1 MSERRYY
8 WDAYQTQF
16 TAQVVERVQA
26 NGRCALV
33 LDQTYFYP
41 TSGGQPHDTGT
52 LVNTAA
58 AGETAVVDVTV
69 RESDGAILHWLAS
82 AIDPETRNVNGR
94 IDWPRRFDHMQQ
106 HSGQHILSQ
115 ALLRTAQVATI
126 SFHLSADSVTIDLDT
141 PQLSPEQLAAAE
153 TLANEIIWENRPIT
167 ARQVTLAEAAR
178 LNLRKIPE
186 AAQGEGLRLVEIA
199 DFDLTACGGTHV
211 AQTGA
216 VGLIKIVKQER
227 MRGQARLVF
236 CCGGRA
242 LADYRQKQET
252 LQEMGTLLTT
262 HFVEFPKAVRDLQ
275 AELQMAN
282 RLAKQQM
289 EQLLA
294 LEAEQLWAQGE
305 FYGRYTLVTHI
316 FPDKDAAQL
325 RQLANHLTRRSGTVA
340 LLGLAGEK
348 SFLIFSRAANAP
360 GQMNELLQ
368 MALTQLGGKGGGTA
382 VTAQGG
388 GAPAELTQLQ
398 TLLDQVKAAFARQ
411 LAISN

>member
-26 NGRCALV
+26 NGRSALI

-52 LVNTAA
+52 LANAA
-58 AGETAVVDVTV
+58 STQATAVIDVTV
-69 RESDGAILHWLAS
+69 REDDGAILHWLAS
-82 AIDPETRNVNGR
+82 PISPEIRHVNGR

-115 ALLRTAQVATI
+115 ALLRTANAATI
-126 SFHLSADSVTIDLDT
+126 SFHLSADSVTIDLDL
-141 PQLSPEQLAAAE
+141 PQLSPQQLIAAE
-153 TLANEIIWENRPIT
+153 TLANEIVWENRPIT

-186 AAQGEGLRLVEIA
+186 AAPGDALRLVEIA
-199 DFDLTACGGTHV
+199 GFDLTACGGTHV
-211 AQTGA
+211 AHTGA
-216 VGLIKIVKQER
+216 VGLIKIVKLER
-227 MRGQARLVF
+227 MRGQARVVF
-236 CCGGRA
+236 CCGSRA

-252 LQEMGTLLTT
+252 LQEMGALLTT
-262 HFVEFPKAVRDLQ
+262 HFAEFPNGVRGLQ
-275 AELQMAN
+275 AELQAAN
-282 RLAKQQM
+282 RLVKQQM

-305 FYGRYTLVTHI
+305 VYGRYTLVTHT
-316 FPDKDAAQL
+316 FTGKEAAQL
-325 RQLANHLTRRSGTVA
+325 RQLANHLTRHSGAIA
-340 LLGLAGEK
+340 LLALAGEK
-348 SFLIFSRAANAP
+348 PFLLFSRAADAP

-368 MALTQLGGKGGGTA
+368 MALAQIGGKGGGTA

-388 GAPAELTQLQ
+388 GAPADLAQLQ
-398 TLLDQVKAAFARQ
+398 TLLNQAKVVCIERIA
-411 LAISN
+411 SSE

>member
-16 TAQVVERVQA
+16 TAQVIERVQA
-26 NGRCALV
+26 NGRSALI

-52 LVNTAA
+52 LANTAVA
-58 AGETAVVDVTV
+58 EAMAVTDVTV
-69 RESDGAILHWLAS
+69 REGDGAILHWLAS
-82 AIDPETRNVNGR
+82 PISPETRQVNGR

-115 ALLRTAQVATI
+115 ALLRTANAATI

-141 PQLSPEQLAAAE
+141 TQLSPQQLAAAE
-153 TLANEIIWENRPIT
+153 TLANEIVWENRPIT
-167 ARQVTLAEAAR
+167 ARQVTFAEAAQ

-186 AAQGEGLRLVEIA
+186 AAQGDALRLVEIA

-211 AQTGA
+211 AHTGA
-216 VGLIKIVKQER
+216 VGLIKIVKLER
-227 MRGQARLVF
+227 MRGQARVVF
-236 CCGGRA
+236 CCGSRA
-242 LADYRQKQET
+242 LADYRQKHET
-252 LQEMGTLLTT
+252 LQEMGALLTT
-262 HFVEFPKAVRDLQ
+262 HFGEFPNAVRGLQ
-275 AELQMAN
+275 AELQAAN

-294 LEAEQLWAQGE
+294 LEAEQLWVQGE
-305 FYGRYTLVTHI
+305 VYGRYTLVTHT
-316 FPDKDAAQL
+316 FTGKDAAQL
-325 RQLANHLTRRSGTVA
+325 RQLANHLTRRSGAIA
-340 LLGLAGEK
+340 LLALAGEK
-348 SFLIFSRAANAP
+348 SFLLFSRAADAP

-368 MALTQLGGKGGGTA
+368 MALAQIGGKGGGTA

-388 GAPAELTQLQ
+388 GAPADPVQLQ
-398 TLLDQVKAAFARQ
+398 TLLNQAKTAWLEQIAVND
-411 LAISN
+411 

>member
-8 WDAYQTQF
+8 WDAYRTQF
-16 TAQVVERVQA
+16 TAQVIEHVQT
-26 NGRCALV
+26 NGRYALI

-41 TSGGQPHDTGT
+41 TSGGQPHDTG
-52 LVNTAA
+52 LLADTAPA
-58 AGETAVVDVTV
+58 EETAVTDVTM
-69 RESDGAILHWLAS
+69 RESDGAILHWLAVPMN
-82 AIDPETRNVNGR
+82 PEMLLVNGR
-94 IDWPRRFDHMQQ
+94 IHWLRRFDHMQQ

-115 ALLRTAQVATI
+115 ALLRVANTATI
-126 SFHLSADSVTIDLDT
+126 SFHLSTDSVTIDLDV

-153 TLANEIIWENRPIT
+153 TLANEIVWENRPIT

-186 AAQGEGLRLVEIA
+186 AAQGDALRLVEIA

-211 AQTGA
+211 AHTGA
-216 VGLIKIVKQER
+216 VGLIKIVKLER
-227 MRGQARLVF
+227 MRGQARVVF

-242 LADYRQKQET
+242 LTDYRQKQET

-262 HFVEFPKAVRDLQ
+262 HFVEFPNAVRGLQ
-275 AELQMAN
+275 AELQTAD

-289 EQLLA
+289 EQLLT

-305 FYGRYTLVTHI
+305 VYGRYTLVTHI
-316 FPDKDAAQL
+316 FPDKNAAQL
-325 RQLANHLTRRSGTVA
+325 RQLANHLTRRGSATA
-340 LLGLAGEK
+340 LLAAAGEK
-348 SFLIFSRAANAP
+348 SFLLFSRAADAP

-368 MALTQLGGKGGGTA
+368 MALAQVGGKGGGTA

-388 GAPAELTQLQ
+388 GTPADLNQLQ
-398 TLLDQVKAAFARQ
+398 ILLNQVKAAYIKH
-411 LAISN
+411 LT